1 MFNTNAWLSYGSTSN
16 CFTSTYIQGFLDI
29 CGNIVLRNGGFSLT
43 NGDVSMNGNLWVGKK
58 ATIIGDASMGGN
70 LWVGLDASFIRNVF
84 IKKTITTNNSI
95 YLYTKPNFTYN
106 NINISSS
113 GLSSNYETQN
123 DIVSIGYNNNPTSF
137 THTNIYS
144 IGRNILKQATGGSF
158 GNPSATNCVCIG
170 DNIFGLARSI
180 FSFSP
185 NNTLTNSVA
194 IGTNAAPTVTSCF
207 NSVFIGS
214 NNGTS
219 GGTNMVGTNST
230 VSIGANAG
238 TNAAGYSDYLGAN
251 TGSSSTNNQ
260 FSSAI
265 GYGTTTT
272 TTNQIKLGTESESVD
287 IDGDL
292 ILDNASLT
300 PNFINIYNYIKPNLF
315 GYSYIRTGSNSASFS
330 SNVFQMN
337 MITYWNT
344 ANFNSGHLNT
354 STGVFTVPVS
364 GIYYFSFSIFAS
376 NCGGSNLKLRIVHQ
390 GIGYNGTFMTLS
402 PSGVAT
408 FETNSSNGT
417 GSSISTSGTDKY
429 NAGDLVWPQAEVIV
443 NSGGSAPS
451 GSVPIGS
458 VAIIYLLVAETR
470 PTIVY

>member
-1 MFNTNAWLSYGSTSN
+1 MFNTNAWLSSGSTSN

-95 YLYTKPNFTYN
+95 YLYTKPNSNTYN

-123 DIVSIGYNNNPTSF
+123 DIVSIGYNNNPSSYTY
-137 THTNIYS
+137 TNICS
-144 IGRNILKQATGGSF
+144 IGRNILKQALGGSF
-158 GNPSATNCVCIG
+158 NNPSATNCLCIG
-170 DNIFGLARSI
+170 DNIFALSRSF
-180 FSFSP
+180 FSYSTY
-185 NNTLTNSVA
+185 NLTNSVA
-194 IGTNAAPTVTSCF
+194 IGTNTAPTVISCSE
-207 NSVFIGS
+207 SVFIGS
-214 NNGTS
+214 NNGTFGGTYI
-219 GGTNMVGTNST
+219 GGTNNT
-230 VSIGANAG
+230 VSIGVNAG
-238 TNAAGYSDYLGAN
+238 TNAAPYSDYLGAN
-251 TGSSSTNNQ
+251 TGSSSTSNQ

-272 TTNQIKLGTESESVD
+272 TSYQIKLGTASESVD

-315 GYSYIRTGSNSASFS
+315 GYSYIRTGTNSASFTS
-330 SNVFQMN
+330 SVNQMN

-344 ANFNSGHLNT
+344 MNFDSGHLNT
-354 STGVFTVPVS
+354 STGVFTVPIS
-364 GIYYFSFSIFAS
+364 GIYYFSFSIFGT
-376 NCGGSNLKLRIVHQ
+376 NCGAANVKLRIVHQ
-390 GIGYNGTFMTLS
+390 GIGYNGTFMNLS
-402 PSGVAT
+402 ASGSAA
-408 FETNSSNGT
+408 FETNASNGT

-429 NAGDLVWPQAEVIV
+429 NAGDVVWPQAEVA
-443 NSGGSAPS
+443 NSAS

-458 VAIIYLLVAETR
+458 VAIIYLLLAETR